1 MRRGFTMIE
10 LIFVI
15 VIIGILAAVAIPKLS
30 ATRDDAKAVK
40 VYQNLSTCIND
51 IGSHYTA
58 TGMEVVGNG
67 TAADG
72 SDSYKSCKVVKN
84 EDCFVIAGVEAGNDA
99 DGNITVDWAG
109 GNKNKRWCKS
119 AKDEAV
125 KNADFDPNNAPTVH
139 SFGGSKVDLNAN

>member
-15 VIIGILAAVAIPKLS
+15 VIIGILAAIAIPKLS

-40 VYQNLSTCIND
+40 AYQNLSTCIND

-58 TGMEVVGNG
+58 TGMEVANGG

-84 EDCFVIAGVEAGNDA
+84 EDCFVISGVETGNNA
-99 DGNITVDWAG
+99 DGNITVSWSG
-109 GNKNKRWCKS
+109 GNKDKKWCVS
-119 AKDEAV
+119 AKDEAI
-125 KNADFDPNNAPTVH
+125 KNADLKDDGSDKVH
-139 SFGGSKVDLNAN
+139 SFGGSKVDFNGN